1 MKLQEKTSLILIVLL
16 MVILTLIIVFVSEA
30 SLSSYSALEHR
41 YVLQDVDEA
50 VSRLENE
57 YSSLSTIT
65 TDWGQWDDTYA
76 FVNGNKPEYVSGNLV
91 PGIYNNLQL
100 NLIVMTNRNGEVI
113 YAGAYDLGNHT
124 MTEVPAAISGHLA
137 AGSPLLN
144 MTHPQETTSGIL
156 VLDGRPMI
164 VASCPIIHSDLSGSP
179 QGVVIMG
186 RYLDNSAAVLPGKP
200 SLQTLRFIQ
209 INDPDN
215 SPERILAVKKAAGM
229 NAGITETTGNSKIT
243 GYALIR
249 DIYSHDALM
258 LELTEP
264 REIYNQGVLSTT
276 QYILIVLAA
285 GLLLGVATLL
295 ILDRLVLSRISSL
308 SSQVQEIG
316 KKTVPSGRLI
326 VSGNDEISDL
336 SQEIN
341 RMLSTIEKTHDGL
354 MQSEARFR
362 ELAELLPQ
370 TIFEMDPD
378 GRLQYVNRA
387 GIEIFG
393 MDERKVQDGVNVR
406 DYVIPEDLG
415 RMYRGLDI
423 IMHGEKTTG
432 EIYHLRRKDGTIMS
446 AVVFTAPIYRNGTFH
461 GFRGSVNDITDRVN
475 LEEALIESQEYLQ
488 TLLWSVKAGI
498 IVIDTGTHRI
508 VDANPA
514 ALEMIGTTKD
524 QLINKAC
531 NGVICP
537 GLDGLCPITDL
548 SQSVDNSERELVTAD
563 GKTISI
569 IKYVVPVMLQGR
581 PCLLETFIDNTARKK
596 IERDLRESTELITG
610 ILQASPAGVFRLDA
624 RGNFTFVNDMF
635 TRITGMSGDQIRGRY
650 WLEILHPDDQEE
662 HHAALAEAIR
672 KRSLVSAESRFVHA
686 NGSVSWLLG
695 QAVPILDPDGNLT
708 GWVGSIND
716 ISGRKKMEEA
726 LRESRERLSSIL
738 RASPVGVFETTANG
752 TLLYVNERWEEMV
765 GMTFET
771 MRTRQPEEIH
781 DPLDKRRISKEM
793 WKKFQARLQ
802 PHAEMRFMRPDGSVI
817 WIYGQSVAIH
827 GKEGEIR
834 GYVGT
839 ITDISDRKRIED
851 AIHLANKKLNLMN
864 DITRHDILN
873 TITGIFG
880 LIDMAVASGNT
891 GELASL
897 LSQIKDEG
905 RLIQRQI
912 TFTRDY
918 QGVGVNAPVWQNV
931 RDVATRA
938 TANIATGTIAILI
951 DLENTEIFADPLL
964 EKVFYNLA
972 DNAIRYGE
980 RLTTIRFFY
989 QISDSGLALICE
1001 DDGAGIIKEAKERI
1015 FERGVGRN
1023 TGMGLFLTREIL
1035 RITGISIRETGIPG
1049 KGARFEMLIP
1059 NGMWRFAKDD
1069 EHRNDQ
1075 A

>member
-16 MVILTLIIVFVSEA
+16 MIILTLIIVFVSGV

-50 VSRLENE
+50 VSRLEGE
-57 YSSLSTIT
+57 YSSLSAIS

-76 FVNGNKPEYVSGNLV
+76 FVNGNKPDYASGNLV
-91 PGIYNNLQL
+91 PGIYNNLRL
-100 NLIVMTNRNGEVI
+100 NLIVITNRRGEVV
-113 YAGAYDLGNHT
+113 YAGAYDLRNHT
-124 MTEVPAAISGHLA
+124 MTAMPAAFGQNL
-137 AGSPLLN
+137 GKDSPLLN
-144 MTHPQETTSGIL
+144 MTQPQETTSGLL

-164 VASCPIIHSDLSGSP
+164 IASCPILHSDLSGTP

-200 SLQTLRFIQ
+200 ALQTLRFIAV
-209 INDPDN
+209 NDPEN
-215 SPERILAVKKAAGM
+215 SPDRLVSLKNAAGRST
-229 NAGITETTGNSKIT
+229 GITETPDNNQIA

-249 DIYSHDALM
+249 DIYSQDALV
-258 LELTEP
+258 LEITEP
-264 REIYNQGVLSTT
+264 REIYNQGVSSTT

-285 GLLLGVATLL
+285 GLLLGVTALL
-295 ILDRLVLSRISSL
+295 TLDRLVLSRLTSL
-308 SSQVQEIG
+308 GTQVQEIG
-316 KKTVPSGRLI
+316 RQTVPTGRLRI
-326 VSGNDEISDL
+326 EGSDEISEL

-341 RMLSTIEKTHDGL
+341 RMLETVEKTHDGL

-362 ELAELLPQ
+362 EMAELLPQ
-370 TIFEMDPD
+370 SIFEMDAD
-378 GRLQYVNRA
+378 GRLRYVNRA
-387 GIEIFG
+387 GFDIFG
-393 MDERKVQDGVNVR
+393 MNERMIAEGVNVR
-406 DYVIPEDLG
+406 NFVIPEDIG
-415 RMYRGLDI
+415 RVNRGMEI
-423 IMHGEKTTG
+423 VMKGKKSSG
-432 EIYHLRRKDGTIMS
+432 EIYHLIRKDGTIMS
-446 AVVFTAPIYRNGTFH
+446 AVVFTAPIYRNGTFQ

-498 IVIDTGTHRI
+498 IVIDAETHRI

-514 ALEMIGTTKD
+514 ALEMIGATKD
-524 QLINKAC
+524 QLINKIC
-531 NGVICP
+531 HDVICP
-537 GLDGLCPITDL
+537 AEEGRCPITDL
-548 SQSVDNSERELVTAD
+548 SQTVDNSERELVRTD
-563 GKTISI
+563 GRTISV
-569 IKYVVPVMLQGR
+569 IKYVVPVLLQGR

-650 WLEILHPDDQEE
+650 WLEILHPNDQKE
-662 HHAALAEAIR
+662 HLAAVADAIR
-672 KRSLVSAESRFVHA
+672 RRSLVSAESRFVHA
-686 NGSVSWLLG
+686 SGTVSWLLG
-695 QAVPILDPDGNLT
+695 QAVPLIDPDGNLT

-716 ISGRKKMEEA
+716 ISERKKMEEA
-726 LRESRERLSSIL
+726 LRQSRERLSSIL
-738 RASPVGVFETTANG
+738 RASPVGVFETTETG
-752 TLLYVNERWEEMV
+752 TLLYVNERWEEMA

-771 MRTRQPEEIH
+771 MRTRQPGEIH
-781 DPLDKRRISKEM
+781 NPLDRTRISKEM

-802 PHAEMRFMRPDGSVI
+802 PRAETRFMRPDGSVI
-817 WIYGQSVAIH
+817 WIYGQSVPVYAPD
-827 GKEGEIR
+827 GKIR

-880 LIDMAVASGNT
+880 LIDMAVASGNR
-891 GELASL
+891 EQLAQL

-931 RDVATRA
+931 RDVAGRA
-938 TANIATGTIAILI
+938 TASIGTAGISIVI
-951 DLENTEIFADPLL
+951 ELENTEIFADPLL

-972 DNAIRYGE
+972 DNAIRYGGS
-980 RLTTIRFFY
+980 LTTIRFYY

-1001 DDGAGIIKEAKERI
+1001 DDGTGIPKAEKEHI
-1015 FERGVGRN
+1015 FERGVGKN

-1035 RITGISIRETGIPG
+1035 RITGISIRETGIFG

-1059 NGMWRFAKDD
+1059 SGMWRFAK
-1069 EHRNDQ
+1069 EPGQGND
-1075 A
+1075 